1 MNPLVPLVDV
11 RLGEELFAEAGVAPE
26 KEDERDAHDEED
38 ADDDQRDQ
46 ERRVSLLVGST
57 YFCFSPPT
65 IVEDFGITC
74 LYLELGITL
83 RDILQTDGI
92 LPSNL

>member
-26 KEDERDAHDEED
+26 KEDEGDAHDEED

-46 ERRVSLLVGST
+46 ERRVSLLVVQHTVSVAHQERDLT
-57 YFCFSPPT
+57 FT
-65 IVEDFGITC
+65 IPQ
-74 LYLELGITL
+74 LGTSL
-83 RDILQTDGI
+83 G
-92 LPSNL
+92 

>member
-1 MNPLVPLVDV
+1 MKIGPGMNPLVPLVDV

-46 ERRVSLLVGST
+46 EGRVSLLVGST
-57 YFCFSPPT
+57 YLCFSCPSRDMTFT
-65 IVEDFGITC
+65 IPQLSTSIG
-74 LYLELGITL
+74 
-83 RDILQTDGI
+83 
-92 LPSNL
+92 